1 MVESNAG
8 GNDELQR
15 GEAAED
21 VGGDGGAAGGEYG
34 LNGMGV
40 GSEEKRNGKRRFPC
54 LEQLEF
60 GGKPARES
68 CGEGSGPRRFHG
80 CLRGD
85 SPDHSP

>member
-8 GNDELQR
+8 GDDELQR
-15 GEAAED
+15 GEVAED

-60 GGKPARES
+60 GGKPARKFFS
-68 CGEGSGPRRFHG
+68 FGEGRSNFW
-80 CLRGD
+80 
-85 SPDHSP
+85 

>member
-8 GNDELQR
+8 GDDELQR

-68 CGEGSGPRRFHG
+68 FSVLVREGQIFGENFWR
-80 CLRGD
+80 
-85 SPDHSP
+85 

>member
-8 GNDELQR
+8 GDDELQR

-40 GSEEKRNGKRRFPC
+40 GSEEKRNRKRRFPC

-60 GGKPARES
+60 GGKLVFVIRE
-68 CGEGSGPRRFHG
+68 
-80 CLRGD
+80 
-85 SPDHSP
+85 